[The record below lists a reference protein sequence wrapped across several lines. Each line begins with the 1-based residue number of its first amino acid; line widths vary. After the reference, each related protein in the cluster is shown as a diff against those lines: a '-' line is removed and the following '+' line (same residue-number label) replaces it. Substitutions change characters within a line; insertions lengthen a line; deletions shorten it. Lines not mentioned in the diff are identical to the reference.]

1 MTKTEMVI
9 ARKAEVAKSIDA
21 AVKEVLA
28 LKAQYDE
35 MEKQLKELKVETEA
49 KFFQLPASVKERL
62 EGEEYFLEKVP
73 VLTKKE
79 YDTKQLKM
87 LLEAAGV
94 DVKSVLAR
102 KMVTTVNE
110 KALKNLIK
118 EEKITQEMVDKTI
131 SGNQSYRAYY
141 GKIDK

>member
-79 YDTKQLKM
+79 YDTKQLKV

-94 DVKSVLAR
+94 DVKSVLVR
-102 KMVTTVNE
+102 KMVTKVDE

>member
-1 MTKTEMVI
+1 MTKTEMVA
-9 ARKAEVAKSIDA
+9 ARKAEIAKSIDA

-35 MEKQLKELKVETEA
+35 TEKQLKQLKVETEA

-79 YDTKQLKM
+79 YDTKQLKV

-94 DVKSVLAR
+94 DVKSVLVR
-102 KMVTTVNE
+102 KVVTTVDE
-110 KALKNLIK
+110 KALKNLVK
-118 EEKITQEMVDKTI
+118 EDKISQAMVNKTI
-131 SGNQSYRAYY
+131 FGNQSYRAYY

>member
-79 YDTKQLKM
+79 YDTKQLKV

-94 DVKSVLAR
+94 DVKSVMTR
-102 KMVTTVNE
+102 KMVTMVDE
-110 KALKNLIK
+110 KALKNLVK
-118 EEKITQEMVDKTI
+118 EEKITQEMVNKTI

>member
-79 YDTKQLKM
+79 YDTKQLKV

-94 DVKSVLAR
+94 DVKSVLTR

-110 KALKNLIK
+110 KELKNLIK
-118 EEKITQEMVDKTI
+118 DEKITQEMVDKTI

>member
-1 MTKTEMVI
+1 MVI

-79 YDTKQLKM
+79 YDTKQLKV

-94 DVKSVLAR
+94 DVKSVLVR
-102 KMVTTVNE
+102 KVVTTVDE
-110 KALKNLIK
+110 KVLKNLVK
-118 EEKITQEMVDKTI
+118 EDKISQEMVNKTI

>member
-79 YDTKQLKM
+79 YDTKQLKV

-94 DVKSVLAR
+94 DIKSVLTR
-102 KMVTTVNE
+102 KMVTTVDE
-110 KALKNLIK
+110 KALKNLVK
-118 EEKITQEMVDKTI
+118 EEKITQEMVNKTI

>member
-79 YDTKQLKM
+79 YDTKQLKV

-94 DVKSVLAR
+94 DVKSVLTR
-102 KMVTTVNE
+102 KMVTTVDE
-110 KALKNLIK
+110 KALKNLVK
-118 EEKITQEMVDKTI
+118 EEKITQEMVNKTI

>member
-49 KFFQLPASVKERL
+49 KFFKLPVSVKERL

-79 YDTKQLKM
+79 YDTKQLKV

-94 DVKSVLAR
+94 DVKSVLTR
-102 KMVTTVNE
+102 KMVTIVDE
-110 KALKNLIK
+110 KALKNLVK
-118 EEKITQEMVDKTI
+118 EEKITQEMINKTMH
-131 SGNQSYRAYY
+131 GNQSYRAYY

>member
-79 YDTKQLKM
+79 YDTKQLKV

-94 DVKSVLAR
+94 DVKSVLVR
-102 KMVTTVNE
+102 KMVTTVDE
-110 KALKNLIK
+110 KALKNLVK
-118 EEKITQEMVDKTI
+118 EEKITQEMINKTI

>member
-79 YDTKQLKM
+79 YDTKQLKV

-94 DVKSVLAR
+94 DVKSVMTR
-102 KMVTTVNE
+102 KIVTIVDE

-118 EEKITQEMVDKTI
+118 EEKITQEMVNKTI

>member
-1 MTKTEMVI
+1 MTKTEMVA
-9 ARKAEVAKSIDA
+9 ARKVEVAKSIDA

-35 MEKQLKELKVETEA
+35 MEAQLKELKVETEA

-79 YDTKQLKM
+79 YDTKQLKV

-94 DVKSVLAR
+94 DVKSVLVR
-102 KMVTTVNE
+102 KVVTTVDE
-110 KALKNLIK
+110 KVLKNLVK
-118 EEKITQEMVDKTI
+118 EDKISQEMVNKTI

>member
-9 ARKAEVAKSIDA
+9 ARKNEIVKSIDA
-21 AVKEVLA
+21 AVKEVLE
-28 LKAQYDE
+28 LKAKYDE
-35 MEKQLKELKVETEA
+35 TEKLLKQLKIETEA
-49 KFFQLPASVKERL
+49 RFFQLPASVKERL

-79 YDTKQLKM
+79 YDTKQLKV

-94 DVKSVLAR
+94 DVKSVLVR
-102 KMVTTVNE
+102 KMVTKVDE